1 MEGFTRCP
9 HCNTC
14 FKIAED
20 QLDLRQGRVR
30 CGHCLQAFNAREG
43 FVATPTASLAT
54 LDPMSTAQ
62 MVAESL
68 SQVIATPANTT
79 TTPLVADD
87 AFSEELLAIQVE
99 KQRRTKQKI
108 FSILQ
113 GLASVLLL
121 VTLLGQAVY
130 FFRVDLAAR
139 YPNVKPALLTY
150 CQLLQCSVPLPQK
163 AEMMSIE
170 SSDLEAVPAQENQII
185 LNALLRNR
193 APYAQA
199 FPYLELTLND
209 TQDAPLVRRILRP
222 ADYLPS
228 NEAEKRGLR
237 GNHEVVLKVAFNTRD
252 IKPMGYRLVL
262 FYPAK

>member
-43 FVATPTASLAT
+43 YVVTQPASLAT

-68 SQVIATPANTT
+68 SQVIATPASAATT
-79 TTPLVADD
+79 LIEDSSSP
-87 AFSEELLAIQVE
+87 EELVVPVE
-99 KQRRTKQKI
+99 KKHRTKQRI
-108 FSILQ
+108 FSILL

-121 VTLLGQAVY
+121 MTLLGQAVY
-130 FFRVDLAAR
+130 FFRNDLAVR
-139 YPNVKPALLTY
+139 YPNVKPALLAY
-150 CQLLQCSVPLPQK
+150 CELLQCSLPLPQK
-163 AEMMSIE
+163 AELMSIE

-209 TQDAPLVRRILRP
+209 SQDAPLVRRILRP
-222 ADYLPS
+222 ADYLPRT
-228 NEAEKRGLR
+228 EQEKRGLQ
-237 GNHEVVLKVAFNTRD
+237 GNHEVILKVTFNTRD

-262 FYPAK
+262 FYPSK

>member
-43 FVATPTASLAT
+43 FVATPPASLAT
-54 LDPMSTAQ
+54 LNPMSTAQ

-68 SQVIATPANTT
+68 SQVIATPASATT
-79 TTPLVADD
+79 TLVED
-87 AFSEELLAIQVE
+87 SSSPEELVVPVE
-99 KQRRTKQKI
+99 KKHRTKQRI
-108 FSILQ
+108 FSILL

-121 VTLLGQAVY
+121 MTLLGQAVY
-130 FFRVDLAAR
+130 FFRNDLAAR
-139 YPNVKPALLTY
+139 YPNVKPALLAY
-150 CQLLQCSVPLPQK
+150 CELLQCSLPLPQK
-163 AEMMSIE
+163 AELVSIE

-222 ADYLPS
+222 VDYLPRT
-228 NEAEKRGLR
+228 EQEKRGLQ
-237 GNHEVVLKVAFNTRD
+237 GNHEVILEVALHTRD
-252 IKPMGYRLVL
+252 IKPTGYRLVL
-262 FYPAK
+262 FYPSK